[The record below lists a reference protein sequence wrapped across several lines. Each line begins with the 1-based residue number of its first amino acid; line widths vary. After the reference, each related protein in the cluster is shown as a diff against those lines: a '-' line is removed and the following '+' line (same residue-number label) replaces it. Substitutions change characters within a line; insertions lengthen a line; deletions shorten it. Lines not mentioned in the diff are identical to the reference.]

1 MMPLVE
7 TGEGLRKNQN
17 QKTDLNP
24 DLNLELGTAST
35 AVQIIHIGSVL
46 LMGKIVR
53 HVAKRT
59 ILLKNAGLIKAK
71 ARLKLLVVLRNRSN
85 IERLT

>member
-7 TGEGLRKNQN
+7 TGECLRKN

-46 LMGKIVR
+46 LTGK
-53 HVAKRT
+53 K
-59 ILLKNAGLIKAK
+59 
-71 ARLKLLVVLRNRSN
+71 
-85 IERLT
+85 EPFC